1 VIGRGSAHIVLAGHP
16 HGSNDSSDCHHSAS
30 PETVL
35 RVALDSSGRSI
46 QAVNKSRQHIAA
58 LAPLLGESYV
68 PPLETVVV
76 PKEAYPM
83 IDSKTPKKSKSRPN
97 KEVSG
102 GTNENNSQIRSSE
115 WGLLA
120 PNLMSMWLPLPNGA
134 EDHRRLLVGEQT
146 RRNEEAM
153 IESEVSRGG
162 SSKNTAL
169 LRPYSEVYGHASLGT
184 GRSAASSCC
193 PQVVTV
199 ELKPKAAMEAAARS
213 LLVGLATVIHDDG
226 NDDGG
231 GTCASRSEELD
242 DEEDALGA
250 FVEGNGRTASSFD
263 SKRPSNATI
272 AYRFT
277 ADHDVK
283 FRHSRFDMTQ
293 AQKLLGTHTSAT
305 KQRSE
310 FKPADLFAVAAA
322 AAAAAAEA
330 SASSSF
336 PSPLPGGDDDDG
348 DDDGDGN
355 SGKVDREEKSRAPS
369 KHASSKRAS
378 AVESARGRVE
388 SALVS
393 LVRTPQ
399 NNLRVFVDGAPY
411 DLNSSSENPLPLCT
425 SRSPV
430 MATTTGG
437 GDNDGS
443 DRDVPPGNGGSR
455 NEEEMT
461 WLMLQVLRV
470 LVDSEPQLLRNI
482 LNMQRRDVIDVEGA
496 RFLLERLAR
505 ELEGSDG
512 GAGDDGS
519 GSGCSISG
527 GGVGEGSAGDT
538 RAAYM
543 ARALTQ
549 VENSLL
555 LPDHSSSSSSG
566 SGSCSSDVC
575 EKETGKLSADGLL
588 PPPPSVE
595 DREVLGWPPLS
606 STPLPSTAATAT
618 MGDAREAQQLSGV
631 VPSMNLR
638 RRALRHALG
647 SSSSQSSKDS
657 SSSST
662 RWCANLLANW
672 LLALAACD
680 LSIMISFKEVVVEV
694 RSSDIDYNVNGAPDE
709 DLLGGELRWRR
720 VTEPG
725 DAPATTSSVPPATL
739 PSKVSSSLPPSSSWR
754 SQSHQ
759 HAGLLF
765 LTDNERD
772 SRTNRSRGDG
782 GGGTDD
788 DNREQRRALA
798 YCVGVTDIGPKPS
811 SKIVSKAKKEAV
823 FCKAAS
829 I

>member
-1 VIGRGSAHIVLAGHP
+1 MISMKVIGRGSAHIVLAGHP
-16 HGSNDSSDCHHSAS
+16 HGSNDSSDYHHSAT

-68 PPLETVVV
+68 PPLETVVI

-336 PSPLPGGDDDDG
+336 PSPLPGGGDDDG
-348 DDDGDGN
+348 DDDGDLTVLYGHDSRRKTAAVKEQQVRYAELSKAMKTKEAEIKRMAARLQLAETAAQQRHQARSSGN
-355 SGKVDREEKSRAPS
+355 QAWSVVDESENDDDDDDDSENEDTGGIACRDIGDLNPTEHPDRLTVTESRVLHDDAARTQSATLYRNYYIKLQIQGFLDQLLVLKRAVAVLRINKKRVDRVIKAGCVDTDLPNARTSMRHELEHLRKAVKVLQGKIQGATIADDCVKPEDAQMLIEKRWAMSD
-369 KHASSKRAS
+369 KRAS
-378 AVESARGRVE
+378 KLLTVVKEVHDSHAF
-388 SALVS
+388 LQQ
-393 LVRTPQ
+393 P
-399 NNLRVFVDGAPY
+399 GAPGA
-411 DLNSSSENPLPLCT
+411 DL
-425 SRSPV
+425 
-430 MATTTGG
+430 A
-437 GDNDGS
+437 
-443 DRDVPPGNGGSR
+443 PG
-455 NEEEMT
+455 
-461 WLMLQVLRV
+461 
-470 LVDSEPQLLRNI
+470 
-482 LNMQRRDVIDVEGA
+482 
-496 RFLLERLAR
+496 
-505 ELEGSDG
+505 
-512 GAGDDGS
+512 
-519 GSGCSISG
+519 
-527 GGVGEGSAGDT
+527 
-538 RAAYM
+538 
-543 ARALTQ
+543 
-549 VENSLL
+549 
-555 LPDHSSSSSSG
+555 
-566 SGSCSSDVC
+566 
-575 EKETGKLSADGLL
+575 
-588 PPPPSVE
+588 
-595 DREVLGWPPLS
+595 
-606 STPLPSTAATAT
+606 
-618 MGDAREAQQLSGV
+618 
-631 VPSMNLR
+631 
-638 RRALRHALG
+638 
-647 SSSSQSSKDS
+647 
-657 SSSST
+657 
-662 RWCANLLANW
+662 
-672 LLALAACD
+672 
-680 LSIMISFKEVVVEV
+680 
-694 RSSDIDYNVNGAPDE
+694 
-709 DLLGGELRWRR
+709 
-720 VTEPG
+720 
-725 DAPATTSSVPPATL
+725 
-739 PSKVSSSLPPSSSWR
+739 
-754 SQSHQ
+754 
-759 HAGLLF
+759 
-765 LTDNERD
+765 
-772 SRTNRSRGDG
+772 
-782 GGGTDD
+782 
-788 DNREQRRALA
+788 
-798 YCVGVTDIGPKPS
+798 
-811 SKIVSKAKKEAV
+811 AK
-823 FCKAAS
+823 
-829 I
+829 